1 MDDDFAIGS
10 GALTTVDDVVVDVGL
25 GWVTGTCTGGGSTLV
40 KDAAGTDGFGTKVEV
55 GGSKIAVGS
64 AGAGRIVDISFPS
77 SKLLSK
83 GIDLKRLTGG
93 VGVG

>member
-55 GGSKIAVGS
+55 GAPKIAVGS
-64 AGAGRIVDISFPS
+64 GIVDRSFPS
-77 SKLLSK
+77 SKLSSK
-83 GIDLKRLTGG
+83 GID
-93 VGVG
+93 